1 MLSLRRIK
9 PQKLFRYCSIK
20 PDLEPIEYR
29 LKNIDEQLT
38 TLVTLNQS
46 LVKSEE
52 LRNQQSEEYVY
63 VIWSA
68 ICGWIIG
75 LICIYVFLN
84 YNIIKSDVKRWRK
97 KILQE

>member
-1 MLSLRRIK
+1 MLTLRRIK
-9 PQKLFRYCSIK
+9 PQKLFRYCSVK
-20 PDLEPIEYR
+20 PELGPIECR

-52 LRNQQSEEYVY
+52 LKNQQSEEYVY

-75 LICIYVFLN
+75 LMCILGYLKRDK
-84 YNIIKSDVKRWRK
+84 IKSNVKRWRK